1 MKKLKFLP
9 LLLCVCL
16 LIQPLALPVSAEETQ
31 PGTVPSASAPD
42 PLPDQVSQNKELEYG
57 EACVKKGCH
66 TIEGMVPL
74 AGSDRKV
81 DTAQAAFLYEV
92 NTDTVVYSLNP
103 DMKMAPGS
111 LAKLANAYVAMQT
124 CSMEDKVVLTSEIY
138 RIPAGALHG
147 GLKPEEEL
155 TVSDL
160 VHSVILDGAND
171 AAVGLALAASG
182 TQQAHVTKMNQW
194 AESIGCTSTNFTN
207 VHGLSNTECV
217 TTARDMAKM
226 YLAAMQDET
235 MRTLLETKSYKKP
248 PTNKNPGP
256 NGNGVSFRTRNY
268 LMDEGTIPDFR
279 DERVKGGMQSYN
291 SVYGASLVIHAEDK
305 NMQFIGVILNATRV
319 TVPGKDWV
327 VTTYG
332 NFNEMTDLLK
342 LGFDGFKNKRIL
354 YNGQALSQFSVVEGE
369 CDAVGMCTVDI
380 DSVVPA
386 NAHMDNLVMNF
397 KITDGN
403 LTAPV
408 QKGDK
413 IATMQ
418 IEYRGSVMA
427 EAEVFAMNNVQRT
440 DSNGVTI
447 YSAAPREQ
455 GGSDS
460 SFLSV
465 LGTICV
471 IGFGLAA
478 AYLAFNAYMRNR
490 IRARRRRRRA
500 ERRRNR

>member
-1 MKKLKFLP
+1 MKKFKFLP
-9 LLLCVCL
+9 LILSLCL
-16 LIQPLALPVSAEETQ
+16 MIQPLTVSADETQ
-31 PGTVPSASAPD
+31 PSETAPNLNLQ
-42 PLPDQVSQNKELEYG
+42 PKELEFG
-57 EACVKKGCH
+57 TVCVKQGCR

-81 DTAQAAFLYEV
+81 DTALAAFLYEV

-124 CSMEDKVVLTSEIY
+124 CSMEDKVVLTSEVY
-138 RIPAGALHG
+138 RLPSGALHG

-171 AAVGLALAASG
+171 AAVGLAIAASG

-194 AESIGCTSTNFTN
+194 VESIGCTSTNFTN
-207 VHGLSNTECV
+207 VHGLDNTECV

-235 MRTLLETKSYKKP
+235 IRKLLETTSYHKP
-248 PTNKNPGP
+248 ATNKNPGP
-256 NGNGVSFRTRNY
+256 EGKGISFRTRNY
-268 LMDEGTIPDFR
+268 MIDEGTIQDFR
-279 DERVKGGMQSYN
+279 DERVKGGIQSYN
-291 SVYGASLVIHAEDK
+291 PVYGASLAIHAEDK
-305 NMQFIGVILNATRV
+305 DMRYIGVILNATRV
-319 TVPGKDWV
+319 TVPGKDWI

-342 LGFDGFKNKRIL
+342 LGFNGFKNKRIL
-354 YNGQALSQFSVVEGE
+354 YNGQALSQFTVAGGE
-369 CDAVGMCTVDI
+369 CDAVGECTVDV

-386 NAHMDNLVMNF
+386 AAQMDNLIMNF
-397 KITDGN
+397 KIVDGN
-403 LTAPV
+403 LTAPIK
-408 QKGDK
+408 KGEK

-440 DSNGVTI
+440 DGNGVTI
-447 YSAAPREQ
+447 YSATPRNQ
-455 GGSDS
+455 GGSS

-471 IGFGLAA
+471 VGFGVAA

-490 IRARRRRRRA
+490 IRARRRKRRA